1 MESRSERLLRRRQ
14 DPMRTSFLEL
24 LFDLSFVLA
33 LNQLSNVLSADLTV
47 VGALRTMLLLAPIFW
62 IWLTITWSTDWY
74 DPGTG
79 AVRALLVGSALGSLL
94 MGAAVPEAL
103 DGRALMFAGAYV
115 AIHLGR
121 GLIIGAALRGHP
133 LRRRTLRV
141 LVWYGATSVPWL
153 VGAFVPAVRAPL
165 WLLALAVDFVGPRL
179 GWPTP
184 RLGRT
189 GQDELRLSGRH
200 LTERFQ
206 QIFIISLGELVLS
219 AGLSY
224 VETAPD
230 PGATAAFLLGFAVA
244 VLIGLLYVTP
254 AGVALGPAIDRAAP
268 SRFAVTVG
276 YLHIVMIAGV
286 VATAVG
292 IELAIAHP
300 TAPAGMGAVVVTGT
314 GPTLFLAG
322 RMLLSAAIHRRFSW
336 PQLAA
341 LLAMPAVA
349 VATLDRPLLV
359 LAAAT
364 TSVLFLAAALDHTG
378 FFAPR
383 STGQD

>member
-1 MESRSERLLRRRQ
+1 MESRSERLLRRRE
-14 DPMRTSFLEL
+14 DPVRTSFLEL

-33 LNQLSNVLSADLTV
+33 LSQLSDLLLADLSV
-47 VGALRTMLLLAPIFW
+47 IGALRTLLLLAPIFW
-62 IWLTITWSTDWY
+62 VWLSVTSSTDWY

-79 AVRALLVGSALGSLL
+79 AVRLLLGGAALGSLL
-94 MGAAVPEAL
+94 MGVAVVEAV

-115 AIHLGR
+115 AVHLGR
-121 GLIIGAALRGHP
+121 GLIVGTALRRHP
-133 LRRRTLRV
+133 LRRRILRV
-141 LVWYGATSVPWL
+141 LTWYGATSVLWL
-153 VGAFVPAVRAPL
+153 AGAVVPAVRVPF
-165 WLLALAVDFVGPRL
+165 WLVALAVDLVGPML
-179 GWPTP
+179 GWPTA

-189 GQDELRLSGRH
+189 RPDELRLSGQH
-200 LTERFQ
+200 LAERFQ
-206 QIFIISLGELVLS
+206 QIFIISLGELILS

-224 VETAPD
+224 AHAGPSPSRTA
-230 PGATAAFLLGFAVA
+230 TFVLAFAGA
-244 VLIGLLYVTP
+244 VLIGLLYMTP
-254 AGVALGPAIDRAAP
+254 AGVALAPAIDRSAP
-268 SRFAVTVG
+268 PRLAVTVG

-292 IELAIAHP
+292 TELAIAHP
-300 TAPAGMGAVVVTGT
+300 TEPAGTGAVVVTVA

-322 RMLLSAAIHRRFSW
+322 RMSLSTAIDRRFSW

-349 VATLDRPLLV
+349 VVTLDLPLLV

-364 TSVLFLAAALDHTG
+364 TSVLFLAAALEHTG

-383 STGQD
+383 PTGPA

>member
-1 MESRSERLLRRRQ
+1 MKSGSERLLRRRD
-14 DPMRTSFLEL
+14 DPIRTSFLEL
-24 LFDLSFVLA
+24 LFDLSFVLP
-33 LNQLSNVLSADLTV
+33 LSQLSSVLLADLSV
-47 VGALRTMLLLAPIFW
+47 PGALRAMLLLAPVFW
-62 IWLTITWSTDWY
+62 VWLTVISSTDWY

-79 AVRALLVGSALGSLL
+79 AVRLLLGGAALGSLL
-94 MGAAVPEAL
+94 MGVAVPEAL
-103 DGRALMFAGAYV
+103 DDRALMFAAAYV
-115 AIHLGR
+115 AVHLGR
-121 GLIIGAALRGHP
+121 GLIVGVALRRHP

-141 LVWYGATSVPWL
+141 LTWYGATSVLWL
-153 VGAFVPAVRAPL
+153 AGAFVPAVRVPL
-165 WLLALAVDFVGPRL
+165 WLVALAVDLVGPVL
-179 GWPTP
+179 GWPAP

-189 GQDELRLSGRH
+189 RPDELRLSGTH
-200 LTERFQ
+200 VAERFQ
-206 QIFIISLGELVLS
+206 QIFIVSLGELILS

-224 VETAPD
+224 ARAGPSPARTATFML
-230 PGATAAFLLGFAVA
+230 AFAVA

-254 AGVALGPAIDRAAP
+254 AGVALAPAIDRSTPA
-268 SRFAVTVG
+268 RLAVTVG

-292 IELAIAHP
+292 TELAIARP
-300 TAPAGMGAVVVTGT
+300 TEPAKTGALVVTVA

-322 RMLLSAAIHRRFSW
+322 RMLLSAAIYRRFSW

-349 VATLDRPLLV
+349 VVTVELPLLV

-364 TSVLFLAAALDHTG
+364 TSVLFLTAALDHTG

-383 STGQD
+383 PSRPA

>member
-1 MESRSERLLRRRQ
+1 MESRSERLLRRRE

-33 LNQLSNVLSADLTV
+33 LNQLSNLLLADLSV
-47 VGALRTMLLLAPIFW
+47 VGALRATLLLAPVFW
-62 IWLTITWSTDWY
+62 VWLTITWSTDWY

-79 AVRALLVGSALGSLL
+79 AVRVLLVGSALGSLL
-94 MGAAVPEAL
+94 MGAAVTEAL

-115 AIHLGR
+115 AIQLGR
-121 GLIIGAALRGHP
+121 GLIIGFALRGHP

-141 LVWYGATSVPWL
+141 LTWYGATAVPWL
-153 VGAFVPAVRAPL
+153 VGAFVPAARAPL
-165 WLLALAVDFVGPRL
+165 WLFALVVDFAGPRL

-184 RLGRT
+184 GLGRT
-189 GQDELRLSGRH
+189 TLEELRLSGRH

-224 VETAPD
+224 AEAAPV
-230 PGATAAFLLGFAVA
+230 PGRTAAFLLGFAVA
-244 VLIGLLYVTP
+244 VLTGLLYLTP
-254 AGVALGPAIDRAAP
+254 AGVALGPAIDRSTP
-268 SRFAVTVG
+268 SGFAVTAG

-286 VATAVG
+286 VATATGV
-292 IELAIAHP
+292 ELAIAHP
-300 TAPAGMGAVVVTGT
+300 TAPSGMGAVVVTVA

-349 VATLDRPLLV
+349 VVTVKLPLLV

-364 TSVLFLAAALDHTG
+364 TSVLFLAAVLDRTG

-383 STGQD
+383 PSRPA

>member
-1 MESRSERLLRRRQ
+1 MESRSERLLRRRE

-33 LNQLSNVLSADLTV
+33 LNQLSNLLLADLSV
-47 VGALRTMLLLAPIFW
+47 IGALRTTLLLAPVFW
-62 IWLTITWSTDWY
+62 VWLSVTWSTDWY

-94 MGAAVPEAL
+94 MGAAVADAL
-103 DGRALMFAGAYV
+103 DGHSLMFAGAYV

-121 GLIIGAALRGHP
+121 GLTIAVALRGHP

-141 LVWYGATSVPWL
+141 LAWYGVTAVPWL
-153 VGAFVPAVRAPL
+153 VGALVPAARAPL
-165 WLLALAVDFVGPRL
+165 WLFALVVDFAGPRL

-189 GQDELRLSGRH
+189 SRDELRLSGRH
-200 LTERFQ
+200 LTERLQ

-224 VETAPD
+224 AETP
-230 PGATAAFLLGFAVA
+230 PSPSRTAAFLLGFAVA
-244 VLIGLLYVTP
+244 MLIGLLYVTP
-254 AGVALGPAIDRAAP
+254 AGVALGPAIDRSTP
-268 SRFAVTVG
+268 SRFAVTAG

-286 VATAVG
+286 VATATGV
-292 IELAIAHP
+292 ESAIAHP
-300 TAPAGMGAVVVTGT
+300 TEPAGTGAVVVTVA

-322 RMLLSAAIHRRFSW
+322 RMLLSAGIHRRFSW

-341 LLAMPAVA
+341 LLALPAVA
-349 VATLDRPLLV
+349 VVTLELPLLV

-383 STGQD
+383 PTRPA